1 RCRGLA
7 DRRGAGLRGRDRHAA
22 GEDRRDRP
30 RLQSDGGA
38 PERQQGGERQDLEG
52 PQGRLRR
59 HRPALGLL
67 LHGRGDSAVEAA
79 QGAGRDRL
87 DLPAL
92 SLRCGQ
98 HLSCRRRQSAPAD
111 PLQRQRFAPARAGR
125 AVRRRDPEALR
136 RAWRLPHRRAWRR
149 HREARVD
156 ARAVL
161 RRRSHAADAGQGR
174 LRSRMAAQSR
184 QGVSAGRDRTAVTGH
199 MRVGFH
205 APDTVEELAYLVAE
219 AADTRTPLEVMGRG
233 TKREVGRP
241 VQYGAVLST
250 ENLTGIQLYEPS
262 ELVLV
267 ARAGTPIGQIEEAL
281 PEYDQEM
288 PFEPIDLGPVL
299 AFGRGQGT
307 VGGMVA
313 TNFSGSRRILSGSVR
328 DHVLGVQAVN
338 GSGETIRAGGRVMK
352 NVTGYD
358 LSRALSGSWGTL
370 AVMTEVAIKVLPA
383 PREVRTVLCFGL
395 ADPNGIEALC
405 LAMGT
410 PCEVSGTVH
419 MHAELAERLSDQEI
433 ANAGASV
440 TAIRVEN
447 FPASARYRSSR
458 LKQML
463 QAY

>member
-1 RCRGLA
+1 
-7 DRRGAGLRGRDRHAA
+7 
-22 GEDRRDRP
+22 
-30 RLQSDGGA
+30 
-38 PERQQGGERQDLEG
+38 
-52 PQGRLRR
+52 
-59 HRPALGLL
+59 
-67 LHGRGDSAVEAA
+67 
-79 QGAGRDRL
+79 
-87 DLPAL
+87 
-92 SLRCGQ
+92 
-98 HLSCRRRQSAPAD
+98 
-111 PLQRQRFAPARAGR
+111 
-125 AVRRRDPEALR
+125 
-136 RAWRLPHRRAWRR
+136 
-149 HREARVD
+149 
-156 ARAVL
+156 
-161 RRRSHAADAGQGR
+161 
-174 LRSRMAAQSR
+174 
-184 QGVSAGRDRTAVTGH
+184 

-250 ENLTGIQLYEPS
+250 ESLTGIQLYEPS

-267 ARAGTPIGQIEEAL
+267 ALAGTPVAQIEQAL
-281 PEYDQEM
+281 VEHDQEF

-299 AFGRGQGT
+299 GFGRGQGT
-307 VGGMVA
+307 IGGVVA
-313 TNFSGSRRILSGSVR
+313 TNLSGSRRILSGSAR

-358 LSRALSGSWGTL
+358 LGRALAGSWGTL

-383 PREVRTVLCFGL
+383 QREVRTVLCFGL

-405 LAMGT
+405 IAMGT
-410 PCEVSGTVH
+410 PFEVSGTVH

-463 QAY
+463 QAYAPALELDTLRSRAFWDEIRTLKMFQKSDRPLWRISTVPSTAAKLVHNLARKIDVRVLYDWSGGLIWLETPPISDAGAVEIRRNLAEIGGHATLIRAEAPARAAIDVFQPLDKPVMALTASLKRAFDPVGILNPGRMYPGI

>member
-1 RCRGLA
+1 
-7 DRRGAGLRGRDRHAA
+7 
-22 GEDRRDRP
+22 
-30 RLQSDGGA
+30 
-38 PERQQGGERQDLEG
+38 
-52 PQGRLRR
+52 
-59 HRPALGLL
+59 
-67 LHGRGDSAVEAA
+67 
-79 QGAGRDRL
+79 
-87 DLPAL
+87 
-92 SLRCGQ
+92 
-98 HLSCRRRQSAPAD
+98 
-111 PLQRQRFAPARAGR
+111 
-125 AVRRRDPEALR
+125 
-136 RAWRLPHRRAWRR
+136 
-149 HREARVD
+149 
-156 ARAVL
+156 
-161 RRRSHAADAGQGR
+161 
-174 LRSRMAAQSR
+174 
-184 QGVSAGRDRTAVTGH
+184 

-267 ARAGTPIGQIEEAL
+267 ARAGTPIAQIEQAL
-281 PEYDQEM
+281 TEHDQEM

-299 AFGRGQGT
+299 GFGRGQGT

-410 PCEVSGTVH
+410 PFEVSGTVH

-463 QAY
+463 QAYAPALELDTLRSRAFWDEIRTLKMFQKAERPLWRISTVPTAAAKLVHNLARKIDVRVLYDWSGGLVWLETPPISDAGAVEIRRNLAEIGGHATLIRAEAPARAAIDVFQPLDKPVMALTASLKRAFDPVGILNPGRMYPGI

>member
-1 RCRGLA
+1 
-7 DRRGAGLRGRDRHAA
+7 
-22 GEDRRDRP
+22 
-30 RLQSDGGA
+30 
-38 PERQQGGERQDLEG
+38 
-52 PQGRLRR
+52 
-59 HRPALGLL
+59 
-67 LHGRGDSAVEAA
+67 
-79 QGAGRDRL
+79 
-87 DLPAL
+87 
-92 SLRCGQ
+92 
-98 HLSCRRRQSAPAD
+98 
-111 PLQRQRFAPARAGR
+111 
-125 AVRRRDPEALR
+125 
-136 RAWRLPHRRAWRR
+136 
-149 HREARVD
+149 
-156 ARAVL
+156 
-161 RRRSHAADAGQGR
+161 
-174 LRSRMAAQSR
+174 M
-184 QGVSAGRDRTAVTGH
+184 TGH

-267 ARAGTPIGQIEEAL
+267 ARAGTPIAQIEQAL
-281 PEYDQEM
+281 TEHDQEM

-299 AFGRGQGT
+299 GFGRGQGT

-410 PCEVSGTVH
+410 PFEVSGTVH
-419 MHAELAERLSDQEI
+419 MHTELAEHLSDQEI

-463 QAY
+463 QAYAPALELDTLRSRAFWDEIKTLKMFQKAERPLWRISTLPTAAAKLVHNLARKIDVRVLYDWSGGLVWLETPPISDAGAVEIRRNLAEIGGHATLIRAEAPARAAIDVFQPLDKPVMALTASLKRAFDPVGILNPGRMYPGI

>member
-1 RCRGLA
+1 
-7 DRRGAGLRGRDRHAA
+7 
-22 GEDRRDRP
+22 
-30 RLQSDGGA
+30 
-38 PERQQGGERQDLEG
+38 
-52 PQGRLRR
+52 
-59 HRPALGLL
+59 
-67 LHGRGDSAVEAA
+67 
-79 QGAGRDRL
+79 
-87 DLPAL
+87 
-92 SLRCGQ
+92 
-98 HLSCRRRQSAPAD
+98 
-111 PLQRQRFAPARAGR
+111 
-125 AVRRRDPEALR
+125 
-136 RAWRLPHRRAWRR
+136 
-149 HREARVD
+149 
-156 ARAVL
+156 
-161 RRRSHAADAGQGR
+161 
-174 LRSRMAAQSR
+174 
-184 QGVSAGRDRTAVTGH
+184 VTGH

-250 ENLTGIQLYEPS
+250 ESLTGIRLYEPS

-267 ARAGTPIGQIEEAL
+267 ALAGTPVAQIEQAL
-281 PEYDQEM
+281 AEHDQEF

-299 AFGRGQGT
+299 GFGRGQGT
-307 VGGMVA
+307 IGGVVA
-313 TNFSGSRRILSGSVR
+313 TNFSGSRRILSGSAR
-328 DHVLGVQAVN
+328 DHLLGVHAVN

-358 LSRALSGSWGTL
+358 LGRALAGSWGTL

-383 PREVRTVLCFGL
+383 QREVRTVLCFGL
-395 ADPNGIEALC
+395 ADPNGIEVLC

-410 PCEVSGTVH
+410 PFEVSGTVH

-463 QAY
+463 QAYAPALELDTLRSRAFWDEIRTLKMFQKSDRPLWRISTVPSTAAKLVHNLARKIDVRVLYDWSGGLIWLETPPISDAGAVEIRRNLAEIGGHATLIRAEAPARAAIDVFQPLDKPVMALTAALKRAFDPVGILNPGRMYPGI

>member
-1 RCRGLA
+1 
-7 DRRGAGLRGRDRHAA
+7 
-22 GEDRRDRP
+22 
-30 RLQSDGGA
+30 
-38 PERQQGGERQDLEG
+38 
-52 PQGRLRR
+52 
-59 HRPALGLL
+59 
-67 LHGRGDSAVEAA
+67 
-79 QGAGRDRL
+79 
-87 DLPAL
+87 
-92 SLRCGQ
+92 
-98 HLSCRRRQSAPAD
+98 
-111 PLQRQRFAPARAGR
+111 
-125 AVRRRDPEALR
+125 
-136 RAWRLPHRRAWRR
+136 
-149 HREARVD
+149 
-156 ARAVL
+156 
-161 RRRSHAADAGQGR
+161 
-174 LRSRMAAQSR
+174 
-184 QGVSAGRDRTAVTGH
+184 

-250 ENLTGIQLYEPS
+250 ENLTGIPLYEPS

-267 ARAGTPIGQIEEAL
+267 AQAGTSIAQIEQAL
-281 PEYDQEM
+281 AEHEQEM

-299 AFGRGQGT
+299 GFGRGQGT
-307 VGGMVA
+307 IGGLVA

-358 LSRALSGSWGTL
+358 LSRALAGSWGTL
-370 AVMTEVAIKVLPA
+370 AVMTEIAIKVLPA
-383 PREVRTVLCFGL
+383 QREVRTVLCFGL

-410 PCEVSGTVH
+410 PFEVSGTVH

-463 QAY
+463 QAYAPALELDTLRSRAFWDEIRTLKMFQQADRPLWRISTVPTAAAKLVHNLARKIDVRVLYDWSGGLIWLETPPISDAGAVEIRRNLAEIGGHATLIRAEAPARAAIDVFQPLHKPVMALTAALKRAFDPVGILNPGRMYPGI

>member
-1 RCRGLA
+1 
-7 DRRGAGLRGRDRHAA
+7 
-22 GEDRRDRP
+22 
-30 RLQSDGGA
+30 
-38 PERQQGGERQDLEG
+38 
-52 PQGRLRR
+52 
-59 HRPALGLL
+59 
-67 LHGRGDSAVEAA
+67 
-79 QGAGRDRL
+79 
-87 DLPAL
+87 
-92 SLRCGQ
+92 
-98 HLSCRRRQSAPAD
+98 
-111 PLQRQRFAPARAGR
+111 
-125 AVRRRDPEALR
+125 
-136 RAWRLPHRRAWRR
+136 
-149 HREARVD
+149 
-156 ARAVL
+156 
-161 RRRSHAADAGQGR
+161 
-174 LRSRMAAQSR
+174 
-184 QGVSAGRDRTAVTGH
+184 

-250 ENLTGIQLYEPS
+250 ESLTGIQLYEPS

-267 ARAGTPIGQIEEAL
+267 ALAGTPVAQIEQAL
-281 PEYDQEM
+281 AEQDQEF

-299 AFGRGQGT
+299 GFGRGQGT
-307 VGGMVA
+307 IGGVVA
-313 TNFSGSRRILSGSVR
+313 TNFSGSRRILSGSAR
-328 DHVLGVQAVN
+328 DHLLGVQAVN

-358 LSRALSGSWGTL
+358 LGRALASSWGTL

-383 PREVRTVLCFGL
+383 QREVRTVLCFGL

-410 PCEVSGTVH
+410 PFEVSGTVH

-463 QAY
+463 QAYAPALELDTLRSRAFWDEIRTLKMFQKSDRPLWRISTVPSTAAKLVHNLARKIDVRVLYDWSGGLIWLETPPISDAGAVEIRRNLAEIGGHATLIRAEAPARAAIDVFQPLDKPVMALTAALKRAFDPVGILNPGRMYPGI

>member
-1 RCRGLA
+1 
-7 DRRGAGLRGRDRHAA
+7 
-22 GEDRRDRP
+22 
-30 RLQSDGGA
+30 
-38 PERQQGGERQDLEG
+38 
-52 PQGRLRR
+52 
-59 HRPALGLL
+59 
-67 LHGRGDSAVEAA
+67 
-79 QGAGRDRL
+79 
-87 DLPAL
+87 
-92 SLRCGQ
+92 
-98 HLSCRRRQSAPAD
+98 
-111 PLQRQRFAPARAGR
+111 
-125 AVRRRDPEALR
+125 
-136 RAWRLPHRRAWRR
+136 
-149 HREARVD
+149 
-156 ARAVL
+156 
-161 RRRSHAADAGQGR
+161 
-174 LRSRMAAQSR
+174 
-184 QGVSAGRDRTAVTGH
+184 

-267 ARAGTPIGQIEEAL
+267 ARAGTPIAQIEQAL
-281 PEYDQEM
+281 TEHDQEM

-299 AFGRGQGT
+299 GFGRGQGT

-370 AVMTEVAIKVLPA
+370 AVMTEVALKVLPA

-410 PCEVSGTVH
+410 PFEVSGTVH

-463 QAY
+463 QAYAPALELDTLRSRAFWDEIKTLKMFQKSDRPLWRISTVPTAAAKLVHNLARKIDVRVLYDWSGGLVWLETPPISDAGAVEIRRNLAEIGGHATLIRAEAPARAAIDVFQPLDKPVMALTASLKRAFDPVGILNPGRMYPAI

>member
-1 RCRGLA
+1 
-7 DRRGAGLRGRDRHAA
+7 
-22 GEDRRDRP
+22 
-30 RLQSDGGA
+30 
-38 PERQQGGERQDLEG
+38 
-52 PQGRLRR
+52 
-59 HRPALGLL
+59 
-67 LHGRGDSAVEAA
+67 
-79 QGAGRDRL
+79 
-87 DLPAL
+87 
-92 SLRCGQ
+92 
-98 HLSCRRRQSAPAD
+98 
-111 PLQRQRFAPARAGR
+111 
-125 AVRRRDPEALR
+125 
-136 RAWRLPHRRAWRR
+136 
-149 HREARVD
+149 
-156 ARAVL
+156 
-161 RRRSHAADAGQGR
+161 
-174 LRSRMAAQSR
+174 
-184 QGVSAGRDRTAVTGH
+184 VTGH

-241 VQYGAVLST
+241 VQSGAVLST
-250 ENLTGIQLYEPS
+250 ESLTGIVLYEPS

-267 ARAGTPIGQIEEAL
+267 ARAGTPVAQIEQVLAEH
-281 PEYDQEM
+281 DQEF

-299 AFGRGQGT
+299 GFGRGQGT
-307 VGGMVA
+307 IGGMVA
-313 TNFSGSRRILSGSVR
+313 TNFSGSRRVLSGSVR

-358 LSRALSGSWGTL
+358 LGRALAGSWGTL

-383 PREVRTVLCFGL
+383 QREVRTVLCFGL

-405 LAMGT
+405 LAVGT
-410 PCEVSGTVH
+410 PFEVSGTVH

-463 QAY
+463 QAYAPALELDTLRSRAFWDEIRTLKMFQQADRPLWRISTVPTAAAKLVHNLARKIDVRVLYDWSGGLIWLETPPISDAGAVEIRRNLAEIGGHATLIRAEAPARAAIDVFQPLHKPVMALTAALKRAFDPVGILNPGRMYPGI

>member
-1 RCRGLA
+1 
-7 DRRGAGLRGRDRHAA
+7 
-22 GEDRRDRP
+22 
-30 RLQSDGGA
+30 
-38 PERQQGGERQDLEG
+38 
-52 PQGRLRR
+52 
-59 HRPALGLL
+59 
-67 LHGRGDSAVEAA
+67 
-79 QGAGRDRL
+79 
-87 DLPAL
+87 
-92 SLRCGQ
+92 
-98 HLSCRRRQSAPAD
+98 
-111 PLQRQRFAPARAGR
+111 
-125 AVRRRDPEALR
+125 
-136 RAWRLPHRRAWRR
+136 
-149 HREARVD
+149 
-156 ARAVL
+156 
-161 RRRSHAADAGQGR
+161 
-174 LRSRMAAQSR
+174 
-184 QGVSAGRDRTAVTGH
+184 

-250 ENLTGIQLYEPS
+250 ESLTGIQLYEPS

-267 ARAGTPIGQIEEAL
+267 ALAGTPVAQIEQAL
-281 PEYDQEM
+281 VEHDQEF

-299 AFGRGQGT
+299 GFDRGQGT
-307 VGGMVA
+307 IGGVVA
-313 TNFSGSRRILSGSVR
+313 TNFSGSRRILSGSAR

-358 LSRALSGSWGTL
+358 LGRALAGSWGTL
-370 AVMTEVAIKVLPA
+370 AVITEVAIKVLPA
-383 PREVRTVLCFGL
+383 QREVRTVLCFGL

-410 PCEVSGTVH
+410 PFEVSGTVH

-463 QAY
+463 QAYAPALELDTLRSRAFWDEIRTLKMFQKSDRPLWRISTVPSTAAKLVHNLARKIDVRVLYDWSGGLIWLETPPISDAGAVEIRRNLAEIGGHATLIRAEAPARAAIDVFQPLDKPVMALTASLKRAFDPVGILNPGRMYPGI

>member
-1 RCRGLA
+1 
-7 DRRGAGLRGRDRHAA
+7 
-22 GEDRRDRP
+22 
-30 RLQSDGGA
+30 
-38 PERQQGGERQDLEG
+38 
-52 PQGRLRR
+52 
-59 HRPALGLL
+59 
-67 LHGRGDSAVEAA
+67 
-79 QGAGRDRL
+79 
-87 DLPAL
+87 
-92 SLRCGQ
+92 
-98 HLSCRRRQSAPAD
+98 
-111 PLQRQRFAPARAGR
+111 
-125 AVRRRDPEALR
+125 
-136 RAWRLPHRRAWRR
+136 
-149 HREARVD
+149 
-156 ARAVL
+156 
-161 RRRSHAADAGQGR
+161 
-174 LRSRMAAQSR
+174 
-184 QGVSAGRDRTAVTGH
+184 

-250 ENLTGIQLYEPS
+250 ESLTGIQLYEPS

-267 ARAGTPIGQIEEAL
+267 ALAGTPVAQIEQAL
-281 PEYDQEM
+281 VEHDQEF

-299 AFGRGQGT
+299 GFGRGQGT
-307 VGGMVA
+307 IGGVVA
-313 TNFSGSRRILSGSVR
+313 TNFSGSRRNLSGSAR
-328 DHVLGVQAVN
+328 DHMLGVQAVN
-338 GSGETIRAGGRVMK
+338 GRGETIRAGGRVMK

-358 LSRALSGSWGTL
+358 LGRALAGSWGTL

-383 PREVRTVLCFGL
+383 QREVRTVLCFGL

-410 PCEVSGTVH
+410 PFEVSGTVH
-419 MHAELAERLSDQEI
+419 MHADLAERLSDQEI

-463 QAY
+463 QAYAPALELDTLRSRAFWDEIRTLKMFQKSDRPLWRISTVPSTAAKLVHNLARKIDVRVLYDWSGGLVWLETPPISDAGAVEIRRNLAEIGGHATLIRAEAPARAAIDVFQPLDKPVMALTASLKRAFDPVGILNPGRMYPGI

>member
-1 RCRGLA
+1 
-7 DRRGAGLRGRDRHAA
+7 
-22 GEDRRDRP
+22 
-30 RLQSDGGA
+30 
-38 PERQQGGERQDLEG
+38 
-52 PQGRLRR
+52 
-59 HRPALGLL
+59 
-67 LHGRGDSAVEAA
+67 
-79 QGAGRDRL
+79 
-87 DLPAL
+87 
-92 SLRCGQ
+92 
-98 HLSCRRRQSAPAD
+98 
-111 PLQRQRFAPARAGR
+111 
-125 AVRRRDPEALR
+125 
-136 RAWRLPHRRAWRR
+136 
-149 HREARVD
+149 
-156 ARAVL
+156 
-161 RRRSHAADAGQGR
+161 
-174 LRSRMAAQSR
+174 
-184 QGVSAGRDRTAVTGH
+184 

-267 ARAGTPIGQIEEAL
+267 ALAGTPIAQIEQAL
-281 PEYDQEM
+281 AEHDQEM

-299 AFGRGQGT
+299 GFGRGQGT

-358 LSRALSGSWGTL
+358 LSRALAGSWGTL

-383 PREVRTVLCFGL
+383 QREVRTVLCFGL

-410 PCEVSGTVH
+410 PFEVSGTVH
-419 MHAELAERLSDQEI
+419 MHAGLAERLSDQEI

-463 QAY
+463 QAYAPALELDTLRSRIFWDEIRTLKMFQKSGPPALAHLHRCPTAAAKLVHNLARKIDVRVLYDWSGGPDLARNAADLRCRRGRDPPQPCRNRRPCHSDPRRGAGPRRDRRVPAARQAGDGADGRSQAGIRSGRDSQSRPHVSGDIGETCRPISTPSSSPIRPSPAPTRFCGAACIAGCAPPPARPMC

>member
-1 RCRGLA
+1 
-7 DRRGAGLRGRDRHAA
+7 
-22 GEDRRDRP
+22 
-30 RLQSDGGA
+30 
-38 PERQQGGERQDLEG
+38 
-52 PQGRLRR
+52 
-59 HRPALGLL
+59 
-67 LHGRGDSAVEAA
+67 
-79 QGAGRDRL
+79 
-87 DLPAL
+87 
-92 SLRCGQ
+92 
-98 HLSCRRRQSAPAD
+98 
-111 PLQRQRFAPARAGR
+111 
-125 AVRRRDPEALR
+125 
-136 RAWRLPHRRAWRR
+136 
-149 HREARVD
+149 
-156 ARAVL
+156 
-161 RRRSHAADAGQGR
+161 
-174 LRSRMAAQSR
+174 
-184 QGVSAGRDRTAVTGH
+184 

-267 ARAGTPIGQIEEAL
+267 ARAGTPIAQIEQAL
-281 PEYDQEM
+281 TEHDQEM

-299 AFGRGQGT
+299 GFGRGQGT

-313 TNFSGSRRILSGSVR
+313 TNFSGSRRVLSGSVR

-370 AVMTEVAIKVLPA
+370 AVMTEVAIMVLPA
-383 PREVRTVLCFGL
+383 QREVRTVLSFGL

-405 LAMGT
+405 LAVGT
-410 PCEVSGTVH
+410 PFEVSGTVH

-433 ANAGASV
+433 AQRKENQQDRIAQGIKSGQLTAGEASNLERKEAGINREV
-440 TAIRVEN
+440 RNDRAANGGKLTSAERRQVNRQKDRTSHAIYRKKHNDRV
-447 FPASARYRSSR
+447 
-458 LKQML
+458 Q
-463 QAY
+463 

>member
-1 RCRGLA
+1 
-7 DRRGAGLRGRDRHAA
+7 
-22 GEDRRDRP
+22 
-30 RLQSDGGA
+30 
-38 PERQQGGERQDLEG
+38 
-52 PQGRLRR
+52 
-59 HRPALGLL
+59 
-67 LHGRGDSAVEAA
+67 
-79 QGAGRDRL
+79 
-87 DLPAL
+87 
-92 SLRCGQ
+92 
-98 HLSCRRRQSAPAD
+98 
-111 PLQRQRFAPARAGR
+111 
-125 AVRRRDPEALR
+125 
-136 RAWRLPHRRAWRR
+136 
-149 HREARVD
+149 
-156 ARAVL
+156 
-161 RRRSHAADAGQGR
+161 
-174 LRSRMAAQSR
+174 
-184 QGVSAGRDRTAVTGH
+184 VTGH

-250 ENLTGIQLYEPS
+250 ENLTGIPLYEPS

-267 ARAGTPIGQIEEAL
+267 AQAGTSIAQIEQAL
-281 PEYDQEM
+281 AEHEQEM

-299 AFGRGQGT
+299 GFGRGQGT
-307 VGGMVA
+307 IGGLVA

-358 LSRALSGSWGTL
+358 LSRALAGSWGTL
-370 AVMTEVAIKVLPA
+370 AVMTEIAIKVLPA
-383 PREVRTVLCFGL
+383 QREVRTVLCFGL

-410 PCEVSGTVH
+410 PFEVSGTVH

-463 QAY
+463 QAYAPALELDTLRSRAFWNEIRTLKMFQQADRPLWRISTVPTAAAKLVHNLARKIDVRVLYDWSGGLIWLETPPISDAGAVEIRRNLAEIGGHATLIRAEAPARAAIDVFQPLDKPVMALTAALKRAFDPVGILNPGRMYPGI

>member
-1 RCRGLA
+1 
-7 DRRGAGLRGRDRHAA
+7 
-22 GEDRRDRP
+22 
-30 RLQSDGGA
+30 
-38 PERQQGGERQDLEG
+38 
-52 PQGRLRR
+52 
-59 HRPALGLL
+59 
-67 LHGRGDSAVEAA
+67 
-79 QGAGRDRL
+79 
-87 DLPAL
+87 
-92 SLRCGQ
+92 
-98 HLSCRRRQSAPAD
+98 
-111 PLQRQRFAPARAGR
+111 
-125 AVRRRDPEALR
+125 
-136 RAWRLPHRRAWRR
+136 
-149 HREARVD
+149 
-156 ARAVL
+156 
-161 RRRSHAADAGQGR
+161 
-174 LRSRMAAQSR
+174 
-184 QGVSAGRDRTAVTGH
+184 VTGH

-250 ENLTGIQLYEPS
+250 ENLTGIELYEPS

-267 ARAGTPIGQIEEAL
+267 ARAGTPIGQIEQAL
-281 PEYDQEM
+281 TEHDQEM

-299 AFGRGQGT
+299 GFGRGQGT

-410 PCEVSGTVH
+410 PFEVSGTVH

-463 QAY
+463 QAYAPALELDTLRSRAFWDEIKTLKMFQKAERPLWRISTLPTAAAKLVHNLARKIDVRVLYDWSGGLVWLETPPISDAGAVEIRRNLAEIGGHATLIRAEAPARAAIDVFQPLDKPVMALTASLKRAFDPVGILNPGRMYPGI